1 MSLATIRP
9 RHAVTHADHTQDLA
23 RDRATAVVAHTR
35 VAAVVDTH
43 PIVAVDHRL
52 TVGEA
57 VLLHTVAV
65 AEVIANHTPAL
76 ALIARGSKTLV
87 LLDEKKERRTTNR
100 RSFCFQG

>member
-52 TVGEA
+52 TVGEEA
-57 VLLHTVAV
+57 LLHTVAV

-76 ALIARGSKTLV
+76 ALIASGSKP
-87 LLDEKKERRTTNR
+87 
-100 RSFCFQG
+100 

>member
-23 RDRATAVVAHTR
+23 RERATAVVAHTR

-52 TVGEA
+52 TVGA